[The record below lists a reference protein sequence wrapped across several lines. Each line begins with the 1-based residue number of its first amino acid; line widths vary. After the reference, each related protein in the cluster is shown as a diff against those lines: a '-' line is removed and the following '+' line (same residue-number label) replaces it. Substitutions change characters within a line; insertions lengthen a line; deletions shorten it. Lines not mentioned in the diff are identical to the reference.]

1 MQIIDVYIFETE
13 ILKMNVFIFY
23 FILLW
28 IKLREALFK
37 IVVTNKYI
45 VNSKSL
51 NPQYSSSSYFI

>member
-28 IKLREALFK
+28 IKLRPLFK

-51 NPQYSSSSYFI
+51 NPQY